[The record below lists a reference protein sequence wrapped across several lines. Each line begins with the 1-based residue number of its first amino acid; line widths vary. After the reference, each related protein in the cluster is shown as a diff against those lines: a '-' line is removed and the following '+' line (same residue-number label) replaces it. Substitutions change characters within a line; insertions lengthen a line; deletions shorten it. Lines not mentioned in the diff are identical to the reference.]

1 MDGDDEEEEE
11 GEREEEDAREE
22 DEREQVE
29 GEVDS
34 QVPSGRHGMPALAW
48 SACTDTACCGEQ
60 VTTAKM
66 QSKNEDATGTGVRV
80 VSPPGESAGGR
91 ARMGT
96 QCSHSTRRKAAAA
109 AGNRSGDKNR
119 EGAPTCQGG

>member
-80 VSPPGESAGGR
+80 VSQLVLPCNITSRGG
-91 ARMGT
+91 AFYPLLT
-96 QCSHSTRRKAAAA
+96 LSL
-109 AGNRSGDKNR
+109 RSY
-119 EGAPTCQGG
+119 PT